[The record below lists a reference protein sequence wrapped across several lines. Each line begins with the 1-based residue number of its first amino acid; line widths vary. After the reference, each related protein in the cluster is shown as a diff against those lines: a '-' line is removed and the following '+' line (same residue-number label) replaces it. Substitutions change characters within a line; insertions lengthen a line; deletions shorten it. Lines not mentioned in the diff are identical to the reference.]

1 MAGRG
6 TGGQSAFNSQVAS
19 LTGNDTTG
27 GVNPQV
33 VVQYTSATQG
43 GGATQT
49 INTVISGATS
59 STMTIRADKVT
70 TQEIKCKISHPT
82 AALNKADADGSTTV
96 SGGTLSGGL
105 VTKTADFETISAI
118 NKSRSMVDWEVVD
131 DITNSRSGFSQN
143 LFLGDIA
150 MQGDDNNPYR
160 AFILSPPEEN
170 IAVKVTMG
178 GGKGKGYNGRSGGQ
192 GGTTVFT
199 YTLQKDV
206 EYVFKFGSESSA
218 PPDALGGGGAAAYFY
233 EKGRLLVV
241 CGAGGGSGWSG
252 GNGGAGGGASVSGA
266 NGGGSSGGSGGQDI
280 SDGQLPSA
288 GIIPTGTNGGKIE
301 SCTTGVYWANQ
312 GKAPCE
318 GLGGN
323 DRFRTYD
330 GTLVSSSMNIQRGYK
345 ADNNPRN
352 GFRCNGGNSFT
363 VENGSYVGGGGAGA
377 YGGNATTSGNSGG
390 GGGSGYTNGSVA
402 IQSTQQG
409 GNPSETAYAIVE
421 LV

>member
-6 TGGQSAFNSQVAS
+6 TGGQSAYNSQVVS
-19 LTGNDTTG
+19 LTSNDTTN

-33 VVQYTSATQG
+33 VLQYTSATQG
-43 GGATQT
+43 GGQSQT
-49 INTVISGATS
+49 INTTISGSQT

-70 TQEIKCKISHPT
+70 TQEVKCKISHPT

-96 SGGTLSGGL
+96 SAGTLSGGL
-105 VTKTADFETISAI
+105 VTKTVDFETISSI
-118 NKSRSMVDWEVVD
+118 NKSRSIVDWEAVD
-131 DITNSRSGFSQN
+131 DITNSHSGFSQN
-143 LFLGDIA
+143 LFLGDIGI
-150 MQGDDNNPYR
+150 QGFNSTPYR
-160 AFILSPPEEN
+160 AYVLSPPEEN
-170 IAVKVTMG
+170 IAVKVTMA
-178 GGKGKGYNGRSGGQ
+178 GGKGQNYNGRSGGE

-206 EYVFKFGSESSA
+206 EYVFKFGSEASA

-252 GNGGAGGGASVSGA
+252 GNGGAGGGASVAGED
-266 NGGGSSGGSGGQDI
+266 GGGSSGGSGGDRVN
-280 SDGQLPSA
+280 DGQLTSA
-288 GIIPTGTNGGKIE
+288 GIIPTGTNGGKVE

-318 GLGGN
+318 DVGN
-323 DRFRTYD
+323 TRFRTYD
-330 GTLVSSSMNIQRGYK
+330 GTSVSSSMNIQRGYK
-345 ADNNPRN
+345 ADNSPRN

-363 VENGSYVGGGGAGA
+363 IVNGTYVGGGGAGA
-377 YGGNATTSGNSGG
+377 YGGNATTAGDSGG

-402 IQSTQQG
+402 IQSTRQG
-409 GNPSETAYAIVE
+409 GNPSIVAYAIIE

>member
-6 TGGQSAFNSQVAS
+6 TGGQSAFNSQVVS
-19 LTGNDTTG
+19 LTGNDTTN
-27 GVNPQV
+27 GVSPQV
-33 VVQYTSATQG
+33 VLQYTSASQG
-43 GGATQT
+43 GGQSQT

-70 TQEIKCKISHPT
+70 TQEVKCKISHPT

-96 SGGTLSGGL
+96 SAGTLSGGL
-105 VTKTADFETISAI
+105 VTKTVDFETISSL
-118 NKSRSMVDWEVVD
+118 NKTRSIVDWEAVD
-131 DITNSRSGFSQN
+131 DITNSHSGFSQN
-143 LFLGDIA
+143 LFLGDIGI
-150 MQGDDNNPYR
+150 QGFDAAPYR
-160 AFILSPPEEN
+160 TYVLSPPEEN
-170 IAVKVTMG
+170 IAVRVTMG
-178 GGKGKGYNGRSGGQ
+178 GGKGKGYNGRSGGE

-218 PPDALGGGGAAAYFY
+218 PPDALGGGGAAACFY

-241 CGAGGGSGWSG
+241 CGGGGGSGWSG

-288 GIIPTGTNGGKIE
+288 GIIPTGTNGGKVE

-318 GLGGN
+318 DVGN
-323 DRFRTYD
+323 TRFRTYD
-330 GTLVSSSMNIQRGYK
+330 GTSVSSSMDIQRGYK

-363 VENGSYVGGGGAGA
+363 IENGSYVGGGGAGA

-390 GGGSGYTNGSVA
+390 GGGSGYTNGSVT

-409 GNPSETAYAIVE
+409 GNPSTAAYAIVE